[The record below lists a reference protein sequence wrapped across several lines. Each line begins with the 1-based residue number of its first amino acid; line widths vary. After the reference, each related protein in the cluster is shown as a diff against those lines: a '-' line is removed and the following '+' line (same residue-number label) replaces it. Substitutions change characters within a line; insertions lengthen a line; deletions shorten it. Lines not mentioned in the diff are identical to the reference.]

1 MKEARAFCPGHI
13 TGFFEICRSKDLMA
27 TGSRGAGLCL
37 SLGATSNVKITPSS
51 RQSIVVAINGKR
63 SDASITKEA
72 MRLLIGGERMKISVA
87 TELDLPVSQG
97 FGMSAAGALSAA
109 IAVCS
114 IMKQTRRRAFEAAHI
129 AEIVKGGGLG
139 DVSAISRGGIT
150 IRRKAGLPP
159 IGDVVRIDGN
169 PEVVLCVVGRPMLTK
184 SVLRDPRKQ
193 RAINS
198 SGSRKVD
205 ELLERPTLEKMMS
218 LSSEFAIESRLA
230 SGKIHDAM
238 SAASK
243 LGIASMSMLG
253 NSVFAVGDTD
263 GLERVLSD
271 FGKTYTC
278 AVDTKGPRLL

>member
-1 MKEARAFCPGHI
+1 MKEASAFSPGHV
-13 TGFFEICRSKDLMA
+13 TGFFEVCRSDDLMA

-37 SLGATSNVKITPSS
+37 SLGATSKVEIAESS
-51 RQSIVVAINGKR
+51 RQSIVVAVNGKR
-63 SDASITKEA
+63 CDASVTKEA
-72 MRLLIGGERMKISVA
+72 LRLLIGAERMRISVA
-87 TELDLPVSQG
+87 TQLDLPISQG

-109 IAVCS
+109 IAACS
-114 IMKQTRRRAFEAAHI
+114 MTKQTRRSAFEAVHI

-159 IGDVVRIDGN
+159 IGDVVSIDGR

-184 SVLRDPRKQ
+184 SVLGDPRKQ
-193 RAINS
+193 KAINS

-205 ELLERPTLEKMMS
+205 ELLKRPTLERLMS
-218 LSSEFAIESRLA
+218 LSSEFASESGLA
-230 SGKIHDAM
+230 SGKILEAM

-243 LGIASMSMLG
+243 LGTASMSMLG
-253 NSVFAVGDTD
+253 NSVFAVGDTK

-271 FGKTYTC
+271 FGRTYTC
-278 AVDTKGPRLL
+278 VVDTKGPRLL